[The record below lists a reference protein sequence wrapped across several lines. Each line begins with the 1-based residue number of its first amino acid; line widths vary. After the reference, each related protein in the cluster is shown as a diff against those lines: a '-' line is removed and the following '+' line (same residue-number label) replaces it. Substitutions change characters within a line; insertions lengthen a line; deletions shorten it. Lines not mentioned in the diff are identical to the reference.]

1 LPIEFTAESLRLYLR
16 SFAWPRL
23 RFLLLGAGL
32 LAAIL
37 VSPPFVLGIGNPP
50 VRQAAAPKRSSSS
63 AADAGKKLF
72 DGNCV
77 GCHGLDARGG
87 EHAPDIA
94 TNPELQRM
102 SDEQLFHIVHDGAA
116 ALAMP
121 AFNSILSDG
130 KIKTVVA
137 YLRSLQGHMV
147 GARAT
152 LPGDPVAGKSV
163 FFGKAGCSQ
172 CHSIVESG
180 AGSGGF
186 IAADLTGYAAGRDP
200 AEILRAI
207 TSPDE
212 NLNPRART
220 AVILT
225 RDGQKLS
232 GFIRNQDNFSVQLQS
247 PDGTFHLLQRSE
259 LASLTYDP
267 QSPMPADYSQR
278 LSPAELNDLVSFLMR
293 SASTESAAGRREK
306 KGHNDDDDH

>member
-247 PDGTFHLLQRSE
+247 LDGTFHLLPRSE
-259 LASLTYDP
+259 LASLSYDP

-293 SASTESAAGRREK
+293 SASTEPAAGRPEK
-306 KGHNDDDDH
+306 RGHNDDDDH